1 MKLFRGLDL
10 TFDEIYT
17 DGVHTSL
24 PVQLR
29 NASVVLLGITLAVG
43 LVVATS
49 VVLSLIFSDLP
60 FVTALSSSC

>member
-1 MKLFRGLDL
+1 LSRGLDL

-17 DGVHTSL
+17 DDVHTSL

-60 FVTALSSSC
+60 FVTALSLSC